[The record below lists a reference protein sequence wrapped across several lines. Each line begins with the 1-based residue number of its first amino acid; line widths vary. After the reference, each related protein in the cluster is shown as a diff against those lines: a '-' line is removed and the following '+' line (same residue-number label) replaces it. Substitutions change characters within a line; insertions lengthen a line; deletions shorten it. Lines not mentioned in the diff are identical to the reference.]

1 MQSLDFTR
9 FGTLLERSNMDSKLH
24 QSEGVRWCLSR
35 ETDNDDTRRGGI
47 MADEMGLGKT
57 IQMLGVIVC
66 NIKKHTLIVLPKA
79 LLNQW
84 IKSVNDVFN
93 HEPVLY
99 HGQKIKNLTEE
110 ILTKNPIVITTYGM
124 LNKKNNKNNDSLLH
138 SIKWDRIIFDEAH
151 HLRNKKTR
159 KLEGALNMKCAN
171 KKCILWFVTGTPIQN
186 RLTDLYS
193 LYKLL
198 GIPKIQYK
206 NPQNHTNLIKK
217 YIIKRTKKEVNINI
231 PKTNEKEIFIDW
243 QSESERD
250 IAEELHTYSA
260 TNPQP
265 FSIEKSKFTNPYMK
279 PILPFT
285 MFSKQ
290 LCVCP
295 KAFQPHLTNL
305 LKEDK
310 EDFEEPIKN
319 MLVKTGNS
327 KMDTVIK
334 TITERKN
341 NRKKLIFCQ
350 FRTEINTI
358 KNALQLHGFTV
369 DVVDGTTSQNKRKE
383 ILENQD
389 NPQPRSVAIKHNT
402 SKPSTIVVNDCAL
415 SFTER
420 YSVKLERQP
429 SSVTTSTNQDPNYIL
444 ILQIQVGCEG
454 LNLQSFSEVY
464 FISPNWNPATED
476 QAIARCHRIGQKQE
490 VDIFRFYMNDFD
502 RHSSSLDTYIKNTQ
516 TQKRAIMI

>member
-1 MQSLDFTR
+1 MQSLDFAR
-9 FGTLLERSNMDSKLH
+9 FGTLLERSNMDNKLH

-35 ETDNDDTRRGGI
+35 ETDKDDTRRGGI

-93 HEPVLY
+93 HEPILY
-99 HGQKIKNLTEE
+99 HGQNVKNLTEE
-110 ILTKNPIVITTYGM
+110 ILTNNPIVITTYGM
-124 LNKKNNKNNDSLLH
+124 LNNKNNDSLLH
-138 SIKWDRIIFDEAH
+138 MIKWDRIIFDEAH

-159 KLEGALNMKCAN
+159 KLEGAQNMKCAN

-186 RLTDLYS
+186 RLSDLHS

-198 GIPKIQYK
+198 GIPKTEYR
-206 NPQNHTNLIKK
+206 NPQNHTNLKKK
-217 YIIKRTKKEVNINI
+217 YIIKRTKNEVNLNI
-231 PKTNEKEIFIDW
+231 PKPNEKKIYIDW
-243 QSESERD
+243 QNESERD
-250 IAEELHTYSA
+250 VAEELHTYSV
-260 TNPQP
+260 TNSQP
-265 FSIEKSKFTNPYMK
+265 FSIPFYNKKSKFTNPYKK
-279 PILPFT
+279 PKLPFT

-305 LKEDK
+305 LKDK
-310 EDFEEPIKN
+310 ENLEEPIKN

-334 TITERKN
+334 TITQRKN

-350 FRTEINTI
+350 FRTEINTV
-358 KNALQLHGFTV
+358 KNALKLHGFNV
-369 DVVDGTTSQNKRKE
+369 DVVDGTTSQIKRKE

-389 NPQPRSVAIKHNT
+389 
-402 SKPSTIVVNDCAL
+402 KP
-415 SFTER
+415 
-420 YSVKLERQP
+420 
-429 SSVTTSTNQDPNYIL
+429 TNQEPNYTL

-464 FISPNWNPATED
+464 FISPNWNPAIED
-476 QAIARCHRIGQKQE
+476 QAIARCHRIGQEQE
-490 VDIFRFYMNDFD
+490 VNIFRFYMNDFD
-502 RHSSSLDTYIKNTQ
+502 RHSISLDTYIKD
-516 TQKRAIMI
+516 TQKEKRSIMI

>member
-1 MQSLDFTR
+1 MESLDFTR
-9 FGTLLERSNMDSKLH
+9 FGTLLERSNMDDKPH

-35 ETDNDDTRRGGI
+35 ETDKERTIRGGI

-66 NIKKHTLIVLPKA
+66 NIKKQTLIVLPKA

-84 IKSVNDVFN
+84 IKSVNEVFN
-93 HEPVLY
+93 HEPILY
-99 HGQKIKNLTEE
+99 HGQNVKNLTEE
-110 ILTKNPIVITTYGM
+110 ILTNNPIVITTYGM
-124 LNKKNNKNNDSLLH
+124 LNKKNNDSLLH
-138 SIKWDRIIFDEAH
+138 NIKWDRIIFDEAH

-159 KLEGALNMKCAN
+159 KLEGALNMKYSN

-186 RLTDLYS
+186 RLSDLHS

-198 GIPKIQYK
+198 GIPKTEYK
-206 NPQNHTNLIKK
+206 NPQNHANLIKK
-217 YIIKRTKKEVNINI
+217 YIIKRTKNEVNLNI
-231 PKTNEKEIFIDW
+231 PKTNEKKIFIDW
-243 QSESERD
+243 QNESERD

-260 TNPQP
+260 TNSQP
-265 FSIEKSKFTNPYMK
+265 FSIQKSKFTNPYMK

-310 EDFEEPIKN
+310 EHFEEPIKN

-334 TITERKN
+334 TITQRKN

-358 KNALQLHGFTV
+358 KNALKLHGFNV
-369 DVVDGTTSQNKRKE
+369 DVVDGNTSQNKRKE

-389 NPQPRSVAIKHNT
+389 
-402 SKPSTIVVNDCAL
+402 KP
-415 SFTER
+415 
-420 YSVKLERQP
+420 
-429 SSVTTSTNQDPNYIL
+429 TNQDPNYTL

-464 FISPNWNPATED
+464 FISPNWNPAIED
-476 QAIARCHRIGQKQE
+476 QAIARCHRIGQEQE

-502 RHSSSLDTYIKNTQ
+502 RHSISLDTYIKDI
-516 TQKRAIMI
+516 QKEKRSIMI